1 MPTPTPRKSTSAQ
14 LMQKRRANLNK
25 ARQNQNLLLT
35 HMAVTKNMAANQ
47 ALFIQS
53 QRMFL
58 NIVNK
63 SIQNLKNV
71 NSVNLPANQRQKLA
85 RSITNLSA
93 QKNKAFRLVRTYN
106 EKKK

>member
-35 HMAVTKNMAANQ
+35 RMAVTKNMAANQ

-93 QKNKAFRLVRTYN
+93 QKNKAFRLVRAYN